1 MMHSWPVLP
10 PAKQGNARV
19 IDPYYLQQ
27 LVIGLSLGMTYALI
41 AIGFTLIFGVL
52 NVVNFA
58 HSEIYT
64 IGAFAGLVLITAF
77 APPLAIVLF
86 IVLAVGA
93 FAGFGLERLA
103 FKPFRRFSD
112 EASLKSRAMRE
123 STLMSSLAMSI
134 IVREALTLVF
144 GSQFQQVPLASLI
157 NRPIA
162 IGPITIVSGDI
173 IIFGVAAVM
182 LGGLQYLLKH
192 TRIGLSIRA
201 VSDNPTGAK
210 YSGINT
216 DRTIIS
222 TFALGSMM
230 GAVAG
235 ILVGLYYGAIF
246 PAMGFEPG
254 IKAFVAMVMGGLV
267 SIPGAVISALIL
279 GVSESMATTFVSSV
293 WSGMVAYSFLILT
306 LIFFPQGL
314 FGGGRE
320 RV

>member
-1 MMHSWPVLP
+1 M
-10 PAKQGNARV
+10 

-27 LVIGLSLGMTYALI
+27 LAIGLSQGMTYALI

-52 NVVNFA
+52 NAVNFA
-58 HSEIYT
+58 HSEVYT
-64 IGAFAGLVLITAF
+64 IGAFAGLIIINAY
-77 APPLAIVLF
+77 APPLIGVILF
-86 IVLAVGA
+86 VVAVGILV
-93 FAGFGLERLA
+93 GIGLERAA

-123 STLMSSLAMSI
+123 STLMSSLALSI
-134 IVREALTLVF
+134 VVREALELGF
-144 GSQFQQVPLASLI
+144 GSQMQTVPFDYMLNKPISL
-157 NRPIA
+157 
-162 IGPITIVSGDI
+162 GSITIVSGDI
-173 IIFGVAAVM
+173 VIFVVSILM
-182 LGGLQYLLKH
+182 LGGLQFLLKK

-201 VSDNPTGAK
+201 VSNNPLGAK
-210 YSGINT
+210 YSGINV

-222 TFALGSMM
+222 TFVLGSLM

-235 ILVGLYYGAIF
+235 LLVGLYYGSIF
-246 PAMGFEPG
+246 PAMGFAPG

-267 SIPGAVISALIL
+267 SIPGAVICALIL
-279 GVSESMATTFVSSV
+279 GVSESMATTFISSA
-293 WSGMVAYSFLILT
+293 WADMIAYLFLIIT